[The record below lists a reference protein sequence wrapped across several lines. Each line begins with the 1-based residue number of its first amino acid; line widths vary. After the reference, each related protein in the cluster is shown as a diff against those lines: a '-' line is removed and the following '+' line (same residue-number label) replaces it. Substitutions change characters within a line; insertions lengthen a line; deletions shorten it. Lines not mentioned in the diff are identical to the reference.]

1 MPYAPG
7 IEATRIPSLVPA
19 AFPHRDAKIRSRL
32 KFIAI
37 RKRQIRDRSLDL
49 ACRLSH
55 SALRRALHASIALQ
69 EAAVFLAIIFNEKSI
84 DCDLDAVSLRGG
96 RVSAKPVFKA
106 HLEFWESPR
115 DEPEKQIQTASE
127 NRLSGTRPDFCSP
140 GTREIRTLARFSKR
154 KTKPFSMFDFIK
166 RLFPRKG
173 RSRFVDLSGKACSDE
188 EYNRIRQQQ
197 QAEAMRILHKISTKG
212 EKSLHPE
219 EKEFLKRFSQ
229 SNYNR

>member
-1 MPYAPG
+1 MTISFIDYSKGECKGMPYAPG

-69 EAAVFLAIIFNEKSI
+69 ETAVFLAIIFNEKSI

-96 RVSAKPVFKA
+96 RVSAKPV
-106 HLEFWESPR
+106 S
-115 DEPEKQIQTASE
+115 
-127 NRLSGTRPDFCSP
+127 
-140 GTREIRTLARFSKR
+140 SKR
-154 KTKPFSMFDFIK
+154 TSNSGNPLATSRKNKSKPLLKTGFLAPVQISAPPEQEK
-166 RLFPRKG
+166 
-173 RSRFVDLSGKACSDE
+173 FV
-188 EYNRIRQQQ
+188 
-197 QAEAMRILHKISTKG
+197 
-212 EKSLHPE
+212 P
-219 EKEFLKRFSQ
+219 
-229 SNYNR
+229 

>member
-106 HLEFWESPR
+106 HLDFWESPR

-127 NRLSGTRPDFCSP
+127 NRLSGTRPDLLPRNKRNSYLSAVFQEKDKAFFHVRFYKTPVSQKGP
-140 GTREIRTLARFSKR
+140 IQIRR
-154 KTKPFSMFDFIK
+154 PF
-166 RLFPRKG
+166 
-173 RSRFVDLSGKACSDE
+173 GKSVQ
-188 EYNRIRQQQ
+188 R
-197 QAEAMRILHKISTKG
+197 
-212 EKSLHPE
+212 
-219 EKEFLKRFSQ
+219 
-229 SNYNR
+229 